1 MHFPS
6 LLWIFPPCLSDEVT
20 LTLTRAVTAVYLNVG
35 SLVTMAF
42 PDQTLSSGVQDLR
55 GWSKGWG
62 RHWCLM
68 QRDEKS
74 WSREAVRVVRRA
86 QLRDVKEGEGGQ
98 ALKGEKQNEPPC

>member
-1 MHFPS
+1 
-6 LLWIFPPCLSDEVT
+6 
-20 LTLTRAVTAVYLNVG
+20 
-35 SLVTMAF
+35 
-42 PDQTLSSGVQDLR
+42 
-55 GWSKGWG
+55 
-62 RHWCLM
+62 M